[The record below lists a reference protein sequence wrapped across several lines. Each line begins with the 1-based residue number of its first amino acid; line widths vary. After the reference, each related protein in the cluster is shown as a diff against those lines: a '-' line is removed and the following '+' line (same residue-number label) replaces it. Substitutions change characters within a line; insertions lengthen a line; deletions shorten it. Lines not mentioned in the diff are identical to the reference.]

1 MEAPVILVVG
11 AVSNRVRDE
20 LQTVATVQTVETA
33 TDAERIIASDTPG
46 LVLTRQALPATT
58 GIALAET
65 IAERWHH
72 VPVVLA
78 TTEGSEALASQAVT
92 ADVAAYCSY
101 EETIDPVDLV
111 GRVEDILTSVTAD
124 TPAANVVD
132 RMTDGFFA
140 LDASYRFT
148 YLNERARK
156 RFEEALGHELT
167 PGALRGRAFEA
178 VVDDDPTFI
187 ERFREAMNTQEPVT
201 FEAAYAPLE
210 QVFELRVFPA
220 ESGLSVY
227 FRNVTERRRRETA
240 LEEERALTE
249 SVLAA
254 LPDAL
259 YVFDAEGQFLRWNET
274 FSTVTGYDDTAIAE
288 MVPADFIADPDVDAV
303 ETAIAGVFENGDTVT
318 VEARFET
325 ADGAWIPHEFT
336 GGPITDDDGQVTRLV
351 GIGRDLTERK
361 ARKRRFQAVFD
372 NTYQFTGL
380 VDPDGTV
387 VEANETALAF
397 GGLDR
402 SDVVGELVWTA
413 PWFQTEEWVPDR
425 VKTGIETAR
434 DGAFFREQLPAQGAT
449 RRAMLDFSVRPLTD
463 QTGTVTQLIVEGRDI
478 TALQRREDHLR
489 TLQRVLR
496 HNLRNELT
504 ATRGYAELLEANLED
519 ATYVEY
525 AQQIREGADTLLALS
540 ETARDLTETVLEGGD
555 PQPTDIVEQVEAA
568 VAALETDIAV
578 DTPETAIARADDRL
592 EPVLR
597 EVLNAALK
605 RADGTPDLAVDVR
618 VGDEYVTIQLVDDG
632 PTIPDIELTE
642 LRADAERS
650 QLEHGNGLQLRLA
663 KLTIEDYGGSIT
675 HRAGETGG
683 NVLTIRVPAAGQLA
697 AQ

>member
-1 MEAPVILVVG
+1 MESPVVLVVG
-11 AVSNRVRDE
+11 AISNRVRDE
-20 LQTVATVQTVETA
+20 LQAVATVQTVETA
-33 TDAERIIASDTPG
+33 TDAERLIASDTPD

-65 IAERWHH
+65 VAERWHH

-78 TTEGSEALASQAVT
+78 TTDGSEALASQAVT

-101 EETIDPVDLV
+101 EGTIDPVDLADC
-111 GRVEDILTSVTAD
+111 VEDVLTSATAD
-124 TPAANVVD
+124 TPAASVVD

-148 YLNERARK
+148 YLNKRARQ
-156 RFEEALGHELT
+156 RFEEALGRELT
-167 PGALRGRAFEA
+167 PGALRGQAFEA

-187 ERFREAMNTQEPVT
+187 ERFREAMDTQEPVT
-201 FEAAYAPLE
+201 FEAAYTPLE

-249 SVLAA
+249 SVLSA

-259 YVFDAEGQFLRWNET
+259 YVFDSEGQFLRWNET
-274 FSTVTGYDDTAIAE
+274 FSAVTGYDDDAIAE

-303 ETAIAGVFENGDTVT
+303 KAAIARVFEDGEPVT

-336 GGPITDDDGQVTRLV
+336 GGPITDGGRITRLV

-361 ARKRRFQAVFD
+361 ARERRFQAVFD

-380 VDPDGTV
+380 LDPDGTV
-387 VEANETALAF
+387 IEANETALEF

-402 SDVVGELVWTA
+402 SDVVGKPFWAA
-413 PWFQTEEWVPDR
+413 PWFQTEDWVPDR
-425 VKTGIETAR
+425 VKAGIETAR
-434 DGAFFREQLPAQGAT
+434 NGAFFREQLPAQGAT

-519 ATYVEY
+519 ATYAEY
-525 AQQIREGADTLLALS
+525 ARQIHEGADNLLALS
-540 ETARDLTETVLEGGD
+540 NTARELTETVLEGGD
-555 PQPTDIVEQVEAA
+555 PQPMDIVKQVKAA

-578 DTPETAIARADDRL
+578 DTPKAAIARADSRL
-592 EPVLR
+592 ELVLK
-597 EVLNAALK
+597 EVLEAALK
-605 RADGTPDLAVDVR
+605 RAEGPLDLAVAVR

-650 QLEHGNGLQLRLA
+650 QLEHGNDLQLRLA

-683 NVLTIRVPAAGQLA
+683 NVLTIRVPAASQRV